1 MSNFI
6 IHKAEQRGHAQHGWL
21 DTFHSFSFANYHDPE
36 KVHFGVLRVL
46 NDDTIEGGMGF
57 GMHPHDNMEIIT
69 IPIFGVVRHKD
80 SMGNSGIINT
90 GDVQVMSAGT
100 GIYHSEENANA
111 ELDLKLFQI
120 WIFPNKENVTPRYDQ
135 KTFEVKDRINKFQ
148 QIVSPM
154 GEADGLNIHQDAWF
168 SLANFNKDFETTYQI
183 KKSGN
188 GVYVFVIEG
197 SATIN
202 PDSNRDISLNKRDAI
217 GITELESISIK
228 ADSDT
233 QILIMDIPM
242 ALSF

>member
-69 IPIFGVVRHKD
+69 IPIFGGVHHKD

-120 WIFPNKENVTPRYDQ
+120 WIFPNKKNVTPRYDQ

-154 GEADGLNIHQDAWF
+154 GETDGLNIHQDAWF

-183 KKSGN
+183 KKPGN

-202 PDSNRDISLNKRDAI
+202 NQKLNSRDAI
-217 GITELESISIK
+217 GISAIQSISIK
-228 ADSDT
+228 ADTDA

-242 ALSF
+242 AI

>member
-69 IPIFGVVRHKD
+69 IPIYGGVHHKD
-80 SMGNSGIINT
+80 SMGNSGIINS

-111 ELDLKLFQI
+111 EMDLKLFQI
-120 WIFPNKENVTPRYDQ
+120 WIFPNKKNVTPRYDQ

-154 GEADGLNIHQDAWF
+154 GEDEGLNIHQDAWF

-183 KKSGN
+183 KKPGN
-188 GVYVFVIEG
+188 GVYVFIIEG
-197 SATIN
+197 SAIIN
-202 PDSNRDISLNKRDAI
+202 NQKLNRRDAF
-217 GITELESISIK
+217 GISAIQSISIK
-228 ADSDT
+228 ADTDA

-242 ALSF
+242 AI

>member
-69 IPIFGVVRHKD
+69 IPIYGGVHHKD
-80 SMGNSGIINT
+80 SMGNSGIINS

-111 ELDLKLFQI
+111 EMDLKLFQI
-120 WIFPNKENVTPRYDQ
+120 WIFPNKKNVTPRYDQ

-154 GEADGLNIHQDAWF
+154 GEDEGLNIHQDAWF

-183 KKSGN
+183 KKPGN
-188 GVYVFVIEG
+188 GVYVFIIEG
-197 SATIN
+197 SAIIN
-202 PDSNRDISLNKRDAI
+202 NQKLNRRDAI
-217 GITELESISIK
+217 GISAIQSISIK
-228 ADSDT
+228 ADTDA

-242 ALSF
+242 AI

>member
-21 DTFHSFSFANYHDPE
+21 DTYHSFSFANYQDPK

-69 IPIFGVVRHKD
+69 IPIFGGVHHKD

-111 ELDLKLFQI
+111 DLDLKLFQI
-120 WIFPNKENVTPRYDQ
+120 WIFPNKRNITPRYDQ
-135 KTFEVKDRINKFQ
+135 KTFEVSDRTNKFQ

-154 GEADGLNIHQDAWF
+154 GSEDGLNIHQDAWF
-168 SLANFNKDFETTYQI
+168 SLANLDKDFEANYQI

-188 GVYVFVIEG
+188 GMYVFIIEG
-197 SATIN
+197 NATIN
-202 PDSNRDISLNKRDAI
+202 NQSLNKRDAI
-217 GITELESISIK
+217 GVSEIETLTIK

-233 QILIMDIPM
+233 QTLVMDIPM
-242 ALSF
+242 NI

>member
-6 IHKAEQRGHAQHGWL
+6 IHKAEQRGHAKHGWL

-46 NDDTIEGGMGF
+46 NDDTKEGGMGF
-57 GMHPHDNMEIIT
+57 VMHPHDNMEIIT
-69 IPIFGVVRHKD
+69 IPILGVVSHKD

-120 WIFPNKENVTPRYDQ
+120 WVFPNKNNVTPRYDQ

-197 SATIN
+197 SANIN
-202 PDSNRDISLNKRDAI
+202 NQKLNNRDAI
-217 GITELESISIK
+217 GISAIQSISIK
-228 ADSDT
+228 ADTDA

-242 ALSF
+242 AI

>member
-21 DTFHSFSFANYHDPE
+21 DTYHSFSFANYHDPA

-69 IPIFGVVRHKD
+69 IPIFGGVHHKD

-111 ELDLKLFQI
+111 DLDLKLFQI
-120 WIFPNKENVTPRYDQ
+120 WIFPNKRNITPRYDQ
-135 KTFEVKDRINKFQ
+135 KTFEVSDRTNKFQ

-154 GEADGLNIHQDAWF
+154 GSEDGLNIHQDAWF
-168 SLANFNKDFETTYQI
+168 SLVNLDKDLEANYQI
-183 KKSGN
+183 KKSN
-188 GVYVFVIEG
+188 
-197 SATIN
+197 
-202 PDSNRDISLNKRDAI
+202 
-217 GITELESISIK
+217 
-228 ADSDT
+228 
-233 QILIMDIPM
+233 
-242 ALSF
+242 